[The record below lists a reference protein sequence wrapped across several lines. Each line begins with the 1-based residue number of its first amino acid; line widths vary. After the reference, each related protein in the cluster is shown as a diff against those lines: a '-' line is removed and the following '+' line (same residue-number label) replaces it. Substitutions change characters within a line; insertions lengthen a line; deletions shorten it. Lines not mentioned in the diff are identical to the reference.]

1 MRIVAGILKGRHIE
15 PPKSF
20 DARPTTDFAKEGL
33 FNVLNNYFNF
43 ESVRALDLFAGSGN
57 ISFELFSRG
66 CSDITAIEI
75 NDKYVKSIISYAA
88 RFDCNSI
95 QVLKTDVYGFL
106 KHCRQTYDIIFADPP
121 YQEANYQLINEL
133 VFSNQLLRE
142 NGWLIME
149 HSRDTDLSKLQNFKQ
164 LRKYAGV
171 NFSVFYIENY

>member
-1 MRIVAGILKGRHIE
+1 
-15 PPKSF
+15 
-20 DARPTTDFAKEGL
+20 
-33 FNVLNNYFNF
+33 
-43 ESVRALDLFAGSGN
+43 
-57 ISFELFSRG
+57 
-66 CSDITAIEI
+66 
-75 NDKYVKSIISYAA
+75 
-88 RFDCNSI
+88 
-95 QVLKTDVYGFL
+95 VLKTDVYGFL

-133 VFSNQLLRE
+133 VFSNKLLRE